1 MKWLKKMFSK
11 NTEKSMVKSFKDET
25 VEYSVD
31 IDGLSCTCKDWIE
44 IRSNYSK
51 DDPRRLCKH
60 IIQIID
66 VNNLSDELKY
76 FIEDIEYYKD
86 NKYGTKIFNEM
97 IYIKK
102 ADCKVVLKD
111 SDWFD
116 VYDSNGKKYGLNLR
130 DINFMWTNN
139 TGKPLNYIE
148 IERFFYDDNLLEA
161 IELFDSEKSFI
172 VNLLNNS
179 GYKDISLELNYIY
192 VRSKNCLIYDV
203 EYKDLKGND
212 FFSTEIEVS
221 NENFKFDSR
230 NGEGFLTNEI
240 FKRNQIEVSKAKIKR
255 QELLR
260 ENEQKKLLQ
269 DEVQKK
275 YSETKKLRELISK
288 YNISSITKKGLL
300 EIIEDKYI
308 SDNIISDGMK
318 KYFIISNP
326 EIKYY
331 REIRF
336 YDNTFL
342 ELLEILK
349 EKIDDYNIAKEKKQK
364 KNNIYRKTLLNT
376 PTPTTIETQKKYLK
390 TSDILIL
397 CKAPFGVATF
407 NKILKEL
414 KIIEKIEYKRGKFTR
429 WILINEGLIYGDNIL
444 DNYNGQYNYITS
456 IELENTKKFKWV
468 EKKIES
474 NLYNDYK
481 HIAHDDFLSINEKE
495 YFPHTDIY
503 WKTENFLELY
513 KQIRDIFDNNLKK
526 KYNGENRMVVKNS
539 NPSCPYC
546 ECSSTHKKG
555 IRERVTYKMQRYQC
569 SECKKIFQEKII

>member
-414 KIIEKIEYKRGKFTR
+414 KIKEKIEYKRGKFTR